1 MSEAAFPP
9 IGDYALIGDSRS
21 SALVSRAGAIEWLCW
36 PDYASPSVFAAIL
49 DRERGGA
56 FSIGPASQA
65 RTSRRYLDDTA
76 ILETLFTTADGR
88 FRLVDFM
95 PIPTDRTLQPQRE
108 ILRLVEALDGTPEV
122 DVHYRPRPDYGRKA
136 PRIASRGRLGWLVE
150 HRGQTFRLTSDIPL
164 ERNGGDL
171 SGRIRLMTGER
182 RWLTLT
188 HVCAD
193 VGIVPP
199 HGAEADRKLTAT
211 AEWWRHWT
219 GHCTYRGPDAAMVRR
234 SVITLKLLAHILSG
248 AVIAAPTTSLPEVEG
263 GSSNWDYRY
272 CWLRDASLT
281 LRAFADLGFIDEGA
295 AFLRWLLLASAR
307 THPEL
312 QVLYDVYGR
321 TRLHEVELDH
331 LSGYR
336 GARPVRVGNA
346 AETQLQLDVY
356 GQVATAAAD
365 FAMRDQVVD
374 SHERRLLTGFGD
386 VVCRRWREPDNG
398 IWEVRGGRR
407 HHTFSKLMCWVALDA
422 LLRLYEDGAIAVDA
436 ARFASVRDEI
446 RETIETRGF
455 DSELGSFVG
464 VLDEKLLDSALLL
477 MPRYGF
483 IAADD
488 PRMTGTYRHLVEKL
502 GSGGF
507 LRRYCAAFDPMNAS
521 EHAFGIVGFWAV
533 DYLARAGR
541 IDEAESRF
549 QALLGEAND
558 LGLFAEETDAG
569 TGQLF
574 GNFPQAFT
582 HVGLISAALALEAAR
597 ARAHGDT
604 RRSAIA

>member
-1 MSEAAFPP
+1 MSEAGFPP

-21 SALVSRAGAIEWLCW
+21 AALVSKAGAIEWLCW

-49 DRERGGA
+49 DRERGGT
-56 FSIGPASQA
+56 FSIGPASRA
-65 RTSRRYLDDTA
+65 ETSRRYFDDTA
-76 ILETLFTTADGR
+76 ILETIFTAEDGQ

-95 PIPTDRTLQPQRE
+95 PIPTDTSLQPQRE

-122 DVHYRPRPDYGRKA
+122 DVQYRPRPDYGRKT
-136 PRIASRGRLGWLVE
+136 PRIMSRGRLGWLVE
-150 HRGQTFRLTSDIPL
+150 HKGQTFRLTSDIPL
-164 ERNGGDL
+164 DRDGEDL

-188 HVCAD
+188 HVSAE

-199 HGAEADRKLTAT
+199 HGAEADRKLTTT
-211 AEWWRHWT
+211 AEWWRCWT
-219 GHCTYRGPDAAMVRR
+219 GHCTYRGAHAAIVRR

-281 LRAFADLGFIDEGA
+281 LRAFADLGFEDEGA

-321 TRLHEVELDH
+321 TNLHEVRLDH
-331 LSGYR
+331 LTGYR

-365 FAMRDQVVD
+365 FAVRDQVVD

-386 VVCRRWREPDNG
+386 VVCRRWQEPDNG

-407 HHTFSKLMCWVALDA
+407 HHTFSKLMCWVALDS
-422 LLRLYEDGAIAVDA
+422 LLRLHEDGAIAADGE
-436 ARFASVRDEI
+436 RFARARDEI
-446 RETIETRGF
+446 RETIETHGF

-488 PRMTGTYRHLVEKL
+488 PRMVGTYEHIVEKL
-502 GSGGF
+502 GEGGF
-507 LRRYCAAFDPMNAS
+507 LRRYCAAFDPANAS

-541 IDEAESRF
+541 IDEAERRF
-549 QALLGEAND
+549 EILLGEAND

-582 HVGLISAALALEAAR
+582 HVGLITAALAIEAAKVR
-597 ARAHGDT
+597 VDGGT
-604 RRSAIA
+604 RRRAAS